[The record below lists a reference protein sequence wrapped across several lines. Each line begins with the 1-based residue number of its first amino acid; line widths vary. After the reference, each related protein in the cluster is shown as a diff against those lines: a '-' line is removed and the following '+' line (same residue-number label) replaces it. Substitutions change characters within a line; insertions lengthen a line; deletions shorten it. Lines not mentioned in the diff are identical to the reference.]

1 VTPCS
6 LILIARFL
14 TYILPCL
21 QGVDEPNLERG
32 GQYVKWNEMDSCKK
46 GFMNILGAGG
56 RGGERGE
63 EKETGSELG
72 KECLEEQ

>member
-1 VTPCS
+1 MNQ
-6 LILIARFL
+6 I
-14 TYILPCL
+14 
-21 QGVDEPNLERG
+21 LERG

-56 RGGERGE
+56 RGGERVE